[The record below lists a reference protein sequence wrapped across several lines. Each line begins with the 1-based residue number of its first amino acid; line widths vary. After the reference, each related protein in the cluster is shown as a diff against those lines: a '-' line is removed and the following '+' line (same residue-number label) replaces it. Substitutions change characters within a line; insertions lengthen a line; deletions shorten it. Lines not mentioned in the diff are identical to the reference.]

1 MLEML
6 NPTGGDVLR
15 FAANVMKVRKLLNG
29 AMKRDPIEAQRLA
42 VEQFCTLPE
51 SARRTP
57 DLARLRDDSQRF
69 FGWKAAQWKAH
80 EQPLREMMDAAQL
93 STITHDGLRLQCYT
107 WKPESKP
114 RGRILLCHGWEGYA
128 LNFALLIQKAL
139 AAGFEVHAFD
149 HLAHGRSEGKL
160 GGLPIALGT
169 LLAVAKYVEKTA
181 GAIDVLVGHSLGGAA
196 ASWAAAHGEIACK
209 RLVLIA
215 PFYDTYKL
223 SGLWAKAH
231 FLSEDIRASLQA
243 GLENSTGLKFTD
255 FMPAG
260 LAEHFNQRKQLK
272 AMILHDAAD
281 KITDFKHSEMLSE
294 LAGNVRLHQANRL
307 GHIAVLADE
316 VCMDQ
321 IVAFANA

>member
-6 NPTGGDVLR
+6 NPTGGDMLR
-15 FAANVMKVRKLLNG
+15 FAANVMTVRKLLNG
-29 AMKRDPIEAQRLA
+29 AMKRDPLEAQRLS

-69 FGWKAAQWKAH
+69 FGWKAAQWKEH
-80 EQPLREMMDAAQL
+80 EQPLREMMDAATL
-93 STITHDGLRLQCYT
+93 STMKHDELKVQCYV
-107 WKPESKP
+107 WKPEGQV
-114 RGRILLCHGWEGYA
+114 RGRMLLCHGWEGYA
-128 LNFALLIQKAL
+128 LNFAMLIQKAL

-160 GGLPIALGT
+160 GGLPIALAT
-169 LLAVAKYVEKTA
+169 LLAVAKHVEKTA

-231 FLSEDIRASLQA
+231 FLSEEIRAGLQA
-243 GLENSTGLKFTD
+243 GLENSTGLKFAD
-255 FMPAG
+255 FMPEG

-272 AMILHDAAD
+272 ALIVHDAAD
-281 KITDFKHSEMLSE
+281 QITAFKNSVRLSE
-294 LAGNVRLHQANRL
+294 LASTVRLREAKKL
-307 GHIAVLADE
+307 GHIAVLADDACMNE
-316 VCMDQ
+316 VM
-321 IVAFANA
+321 AFAGS